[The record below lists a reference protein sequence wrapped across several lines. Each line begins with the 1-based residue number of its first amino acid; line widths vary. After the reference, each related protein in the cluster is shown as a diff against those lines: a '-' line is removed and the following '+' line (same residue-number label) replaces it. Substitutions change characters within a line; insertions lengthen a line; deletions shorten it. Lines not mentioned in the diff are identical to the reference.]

1 MRALRQRFRFMGSA
15 ERRLDLELHLDAGAE
30 AADDADQTIPG
41 EATQGRI
48 ADAGEVGCSDA
59 GAGVGV
65 GGTRSG
71 IALALAPILAFEG
84 RMRRVSGLGIA
95 GIACLVVMRLL
106 PRPNVPESSD
116 GERAEGSRE
125 ES

>member
-1 MRALRQRFRFMGSA
+1 VTLAKLRRG
-15 ERRLDLELHLDAGAE
+15 LGLAG
-30 AADDADQTIPG
+30 I
-41 EATQGRI
+41 
-48 ADAGEVGCSDA
+48 VLL
-59 GAGVGV
+59 
-65 GGTRSG
+65 G

-84 RMRRVSGLGIA
+84 RMRLVSGLGIA